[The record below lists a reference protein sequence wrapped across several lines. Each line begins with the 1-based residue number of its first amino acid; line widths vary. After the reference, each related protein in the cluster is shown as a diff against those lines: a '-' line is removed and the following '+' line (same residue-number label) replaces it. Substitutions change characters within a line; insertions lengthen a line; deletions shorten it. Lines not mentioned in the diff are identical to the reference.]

1 MTTMASIPKL
11 AIFDIDGTIAQ
22 HQIIPDSVLIGLAHL
37 QDLDCITTISS
48 WRSFNRV
55 KHLFGNKYDQII
67 SPKAL
72 LIVEH
77 GTKIVDRSGRTIFGE
92 YFSEQEKEHI
102 IDFTRANVDICLFAA
117 FDYENGN
124 ERTQI
129 YCFYE
134 EDVAR
139 IRLDRGHYA
148 DVTYASMGELKAIIM
163 DQPITNISIRLKEH
177 VVVQNLK
184 LALTRSATTIIFQD
198 GWMEFIKNNINKG
211 LAVLYLEKKLS
222 LTHDDLLLAGNA
234 INDVEM
240 LNISAARGIIVGS
253 SEQRQE
259 ILQYLHAPDTI
270 IGVDSPGELGHYL
283 QTIGSD

>member
-1 MTTMASIPKL
+1 MASIPKL

-48 WRSFNRV
+48 GRSFNRV

-240 LNISAARGIIVGS
+240 LDISAARGIIVGS

-283 QTIGSD
+283 QTIGND